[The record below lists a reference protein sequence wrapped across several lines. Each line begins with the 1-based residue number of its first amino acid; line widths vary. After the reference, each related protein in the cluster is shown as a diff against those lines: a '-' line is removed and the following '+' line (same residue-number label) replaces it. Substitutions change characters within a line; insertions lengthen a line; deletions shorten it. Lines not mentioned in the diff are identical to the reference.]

1 MRLKDKV
8 ILITGSTTG
17 VGEGMARM
25 FAAEGALSFV
35 HGTREPAAKQLVADI
50 QEKGGRA
57 EYVIGSLED
66 ASVPAKLIARVV
78 EQCGRI
84 DGIVNNAAAIVRS
97 NLATTDLGTWERVM
111 AVNLRAPYLLIQAAL
126 PHFRRQGGGRV
137 LNIGSING
145 YCGEANQFV
154 YSISKGGLMTLTRN
168 LADAHGPEGIRVNQF
183 NLGWVLTPNEYA
195 LKISEGLPEGWPS
208 QVPKTYAPSGKLM
221 SPADIAYAAVYF
233 LSDEAS
239 LINGSVLDLEQYP
252 MIGRNPVKES
262 L

>member
-1 MRLKDKV
+1 MSLAHSKTPPSRPK
-8 ILITGSTTG
+8 
-17 VGEGMARM
+17 
-25 FAAEGALSFV
+25 
-35 HGTREPAAKQLVADI
+35 LVARVI
-50 QEKGGRA
+50 E
-57 EYVIGSLED
+57 EY
-66 ASVPAKLIARVV
+66 
-78 EQCGRI
+78 GRI

-97 NLATTDLGTWERVM
+97 NLETTDLATWERVM
-111 AVNLRAPYLLIQAAL
+111 AINLRAPYLLIQAAL
-126 PHFRRQGGGRV
+126 PHFRKQKVGRV

-195 LKISEGLPEGWPS
+195 LKISEGLPEGWPA

-221 SPADIAYAAVYF
+221 SPEDIAYAAVYF

-239 LINGSVLDLEQYP
+239 LINGSVVDLEQYP

>member
-25 FAAEGALSFV
+25 FAAEGAICFV
-35 HGTREPAAKQLVADI
+35 HGTREPAAQKLVAEI
-50 QEKGGRA
+50 REKGGRA
-57 EYVIGSLED
+57 EHVIGSLED
-66 ASVPAKLIARVV
+66 TAVPAKLIARVV
-78 EQCGRI
+78 EQWGRI

-97 NLATTDLGTWERVM
+97 NLVTTDLATWERVM

-126 PHFRRQGGGRV
+126 PHFRKQGGGRV

-154 YSISKGGLMTLTRN
+154 YSISKGALMTLTRN

-195 LKISEGLPEGWPS
+195 LKISEGLPEGWPA

-221 SPADIAYAAVYF
+221 SPEDIAYAAVYF

>member
-25 FAAEGALSFV
+25 FADEGALSFV
-35 HGTREPAAKQLVADI
+35 HGTREPAAKQLVAEI
-50 QEKGGRA
+50 REKGGKA

-66 ASVPAKLIARVV
+66 PAVPAKIIAQVI
-78 EQCGRI
+78 EKCGRI

-97 NLATTDLGTWERVM
+97 NLETTDLATWERVM
-111 AVNLRAPYLLIQAAL
+111 AVNLRAPYLIIQAAL
-126 PHFRRQGGGRV
+126 PHFRKQGVGRV
-137 LNIGSING
+137 INIGSING
-145 YCGEANQFV
+145 YTGEANQFV
-154 YSISKGGLMTLTRN
+154 YSVSKGGLMTLTRN
-168 LADAHGPEGIRVNQF
+168 LADAHGPEGIRVHQF

-195 LKISEGLPEGWPS
+195 LKMSEGLPEGWHT
-208 QVPKTYAPSGKLM
+208 QVSKTYAPSGKLM

-233 LSDEAS
+233 LSDEAA